1 MNNELLIKTAIESG
15 ATKAVV
21 IPTSQLVVSAHF
33 REICA
38 QNTCGAYNRCWMC
51 PPDIGP
57 IDELMAKLMTYAN
70 GVWYQTIHEIEDSYD
85 IEGMFA
91 ASAKHSG
98 VSQNI
103 SKNVFPLLEDA
114 GITHYLHLSC
124 GGCHLCEKC
133 AKATNE
139 PCRKPDKAL
148 SSLEGYGINVYET
161 TKNTPLKYINGQN
174 TVTYFGMVLFGENE

>member
-1 MNNELLIKTAIESG
+1 MNNELLISTAIESG
-15 ATKAVV
+15 ATKAV
-21 IPTSQLVVSAHF
+21 IISSSQLVVSEAF

-38 QNTCGAYNRCWMC
+38 QNTCGGYNRCWMC

-57 IDELMAKLMTYAN
+57 IDELMAQLKTYAS
-70 GVWYQTIHEIEDSYD
+70 GLWYQTIYEIEDSYD
-85 IEGMFA
+85 IEGMSEASVKHA
-91 ASAKHSG
+91 A

-103 SKNVFPLLEDA
+103 SKNVFPLFKDA

-133 AKATNE
+133 AKLTNE

-148 SSLEGYGINVYET
+148 SSLEGYGVNVYET

-174 TVTYFGMVLFGENE
+174 TITYFGMVLFGENE